1 MPGTYRTFYHC
12 RHHCICSCPLSK
24 FLHTFPPS
32 SNFIISPLPTE
43 SVLQYLNLAAQTS
56 CWAKSSQFNSVVYRC
71 LYIYIYERHCRV
83 KDTVFSALVLCALH
97 ARQGGSHTPEKL
109 QGTTNKALLL
119 TCTDQNNHAVDQ
131 T

>member
-1 MPGTYRTFYHC
+1 MSTLKIPSHISSFIKFHYLTSANRECVAIFKS
-12 RHHCICSCPLSK
+12 CSTDKLLGKVQSIQ
-24 FLHTFPPS
+24 FS
-32 SNFIISPLPTE
+32 RISMF
-43 SVLQYLNLAAQTS
+43 V
-56 CWAKSSQFNSVVYRC
+56 
-71 LYIYIYERHCRV
+71 YIYERHCRV